1 MNIFLYTF
9 QCLHL
14 HTNSEKPNE
23 ENVLSDREAND
34 AIQIMNDLYV
44 YLCMYMYVPIYIYIY
59 MNLLM
64 YQYIN
69 VYISLY
75 TFTCLHINSFNT
87 EKPNE
92 ENVHSDREA
101 IDAIQIVNDNVLT
114 HVICMYISV

>member
-59 MNLLM
+59 IYESLDVSI
-64 YQYIN
+64 YKCIHIFIY
-69 VYISLY
+69 VYM
-75 TFTCLHINSFNT
+75 FTYKFI
-87 EKPNE
+87 
-92 ENVHSDREA
+92 
-101 IDAIQIVNDNVLT
+101 
-114 HVICMYISV
+114 